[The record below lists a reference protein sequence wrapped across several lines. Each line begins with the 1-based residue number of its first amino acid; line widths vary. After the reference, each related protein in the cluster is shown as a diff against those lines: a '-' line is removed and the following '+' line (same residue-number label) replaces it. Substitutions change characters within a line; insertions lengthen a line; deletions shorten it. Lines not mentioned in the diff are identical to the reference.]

1 MSCNKSFIPFCSAKL
16 FFCVIPTSTASRD
29 HVIQRESSPIYS
41 HCFSLFWWSDC
52 LIVGNQAL
60 VSIYFFILPNWLV
73 IFFSKIMTFSIN
85 GPFFFFPF
93 PFHFYCLSSKYGIAI
108 ASYCFTHVLF
118 QSVANMAARRSGSLL
133 LQRCVF
139 CSRETSKRRRDFDM
153 RRFSRIGTALFV
165 ASSRGGIFFASGEK
179 QLIPPY
185 TTV

>member
-73 IFFSKIMTFSIN
+73 IFFFEN
-85 GPFFFFPF
+85 HDFFDQRTLFLFPF
-93 PFHFYCLSSKYGIAI
+93 PISFLLSFIQIWDRHCVILLYACTFPVSCQYG
-108 ASYCFTHVLF
+108 
-118 QSVANMAARRSGSLL
+118 GSA
-133 LQRCVF
+133 
-139 CSRETSKRRRDFDM
+139 EWE
-153 RRFSRIGTALFV
+153 FV
-165 ASSRGGIFFASGEK
+165 ASEVCFLFKRNFKAKTWLRYASFFK
-179 QLIPPY
+179 NRDCF
-185 TTV
+185 VCCVK